1 VLRARAQPSPHEG
14 RIITTAKRAERTA
27 VAYPP
32 VDPAYPRVPFDV
44 QGYTARVT
52 EDARDNRCFIC
63 AIVDGTRTDHHLVY
77 RDELCIA
84 FLNRFPTLFGYT
96 LVAPLAHRTGVVS
109 DFSEVDYLGL
119 QLRVHRVGR
128 AVAAAV
134 PTERL
139 YILSLGS
146 VQGNAHVHWHVAP
159 LPPGVAYE
167 QQQFAALMAE
177 HGCLDIP
184 DDDQAALAEQIAR
197 FLSETSP

>member
-1 VLRARAQPSPHEG
+1 MKG

-44 QGYTARVT
+44 QSYTARVA

-63 AIVDGTRTDHHLVY
+63 EIVDGTRTDHHLVY
-77 RDELCIA
+77 RDEICVA
-84 FLNRFPTLFGYT
+84 FLNRFPTLVGYT
-96 LVAPLAHRTGVVS
+96 LVRPVEHRTGVVS
-109 DFSEVDYLGL
+109 DFREGDYLGL
-119 QLRVHRVGR
+119 QQRVHRVGR

-134 PTERL
+134 PTERV

-146 VQGNAHVHWHVAP
+146 SQGNAHVHWHVAP

-167 QQQFAALMAE
+167 EQQFAALMAE
-177 HGCLDIP
+177 NGCLDIP
-184 DDDQAALAEQIAR
+184 DDDQAALARQIA
-197 FLSETSP
+197 LLMSAASP